1 MTDTFKIRESK
12 PKQQDEFDDRVLEIR
27 RVVRVVKGG
36 KRFSFRAIV
45 VVGDRKGRVGVGTG
59 KGSDVVASIQKGK
72 SSARK
77 NMIHVDLHENRTI
90 PYDIDAKYSAAR
102 VRLRPV
108 RKGHGLVAGG
118 AARVVLEL
126 VGVKDISAKIIG
138 TTNNKL
144 NNAMA
149 TMKALREFVNFTAYA
164 EARTKKRK
172 A

>member
-1 MTDTFKIRESK
+1 MIDKFKRRERK
-12 PKQQDEFDDRVLEIR
+12 QKQQDEFDDKVLEIR

-36 KRFSFRAIV
+36 KRFSFRAVV

-59 KGSDVVASIQKGK
+59 KGSDVVGSIQKGK

-77 NMIHVDLHENRTI
+77 NLIHIELHDNRTL
-90 PYDIDAKYSAAR
+90 PYDIEAKYSAAR
-102 VRLRPV
+102 VRLKPV

-126 VGVKDISAKIIG
+126 VGVQDISAKIIG
-138 TTNNKL
+138 ATNNKL
-144 NNAMA
+144 SNAMA
-149 TMKALREFVNFTAYA
+149 TMKALREFENFKSYA
-164 EARTKKRK
+164 EARTKKRT